1 MSLCGAGGAVVRLRP
16 CYFRAGRAVDRPWAS
31 IYGIGM
37 NITVKC
43 FASLSRF
50 SPPNAEAYPVTPG
63 DTAQSVVER
72 LGIPLDDLKLV
83 FVNGTHAPLTTILAE
98 GDRLGLFPAVG
109 GG

>member
-1 MSLCGAGGAVVRLRP
+1 
-16 CYFRAGRAVDRPWAS
+16 
-31 IYGIGM
+31 M

-50 SPPNAEAYPVTPG
+50 TPPDADAYPIAPG
-63 DTAQSVVER
+63 DTAGSVVAR
-72 LGIPLDDLKLV
+72 LGIPLDDLKLI
-83 FVNGTHAPLTTILAE
+83 FVNGVHAQLSVPLGE